1 MSATLD
7 SYRAFLEAKVL
18 RESERGR
25 SIEPGEVHPLCKPH
39 QRAIIE
45 WAVRGGRRAIFAKF
59 GLGKTIMTL
68 ETMRLT
74 LASIEGSRGLIIA
87 PLGVRQEFLRDAAM
101 IGVSLSFVRT
111 TDEMTA
117 PGLYLTNYESV
128 REGKIDVEGL
138 TAVAL
143 DEAAILRGFG
153 GTKTFRTFMARL
165 AGDDRE
171 TGIRTDGIP
180 YRFVATA
187 TPAPNDYIEIAAY
200 AAFLGVMDV
209 GEVKTR
215 FFQRNSEK
223 ADELT
228 LHPHKEAEF
237 WYWVNTW
244 AVFLQTPA
252 DLGFPADGYELP
264 PLTVNWHS
272 VAVDHSSA
280 GSERDGQGK
289 LLRDAAIGVQDA
301 AAVKRS
307 TLDARIAKV
316 RELIDARPNEH
327 VIVWHDLE
335 DERRALEDTLPR
347 VEYSA
352 WSEYADGHPD
362 ALALYGRH
370 YSARSMPEGA
380 ERRLLVGPGEK
391 MVLLTRDRT
400 ALFAWR
406 KFIDDSGQ
414 TGVNCAVFRNEGSL
428 PSSELISEAMAI
440 AWRRWP
446 GARLYTYVDAEAIA
460 SSNPG
465 YCFQKAGWSRCGET
479 KSGLVVLEALPGITV
494 PTVAPRNEFRT
505 VYGSQDL
512 DEREALIRGFADGEI
527 ARIGAKPVML
537 GSGVNF
543 QRHCHWAVFA
553 GIGFKFNDFIQ
564 AIHRVWR
571 YLQPGDVT
579 IDIVFADA
587 EIEVRRSLETKWK
600 NHDAMMA
607 RMSEIIRQYGLNSV
621 DAREKLVRTIGVA
634 RDVASGDGWTAV
646 RNDCVDEVGSM
657 ETNSVG
663 HIVTSIPFGT
673 QYEYSPSYNDFGHTD
688 DDRHFWEQ
696 MDFLAPELLRV
707 LQPGRVMAVHVKDRI
722 RPGGLD
728 AWSFQTV
735 SPFHADA
742 ILHYRRH
749 GFAFMGMITVTTD
762 VVRENAQTY
771 RLGWSEQC
779 KDGSKMSVGLP
790 EYVLLFRKPPTDAS
804 NGYADVRVTK
814 DKSEYSRARWQFDA
828 HGMWRSSGDRLL
840 MPADLVGADASA
852 AFQRF
857 KAFSDSTVYDHEHT
871 VAIAEARD
879 RAGQLPPSFMLL
891 QPTSHLDD
899 VWTDVTRMR
908 TLNGAQYAAG
918 KEMHLCPLQF
928 DIVDRLIGRFSNPGD
943 LVLDPFGG
951 LMTVPLRAVQLG
963 RRGYGVELSDP
974 YWRDGV
980 WHLRASY
987 EKRSTPTLFD
997 LEATA
1002 A

>member
-25 SIEPGEVHPLCKPH
+25 SIEPGDVHPLCKPH

-101 IGVSLSFVRT
+101 IDVSLSFVRT

-252 DLGFPADGYELP
+252 DLGFPSDGYELP

-280 GSERDGQGK
+280 GIERDGQGK

-316 RELIDARPNEH
+316 RELIDARPSEH

-335 DERRALEDTLPR
+335 DERRALE
-347 VEYSA
+347 VA
-352 WSEYADGHPD
+352 I
-362 ALALYGRH
+362 
-370 YSARSMPEGA
+370 PEI
-380 ERRLLVGPGEK
+380 V
-391 MVLLTRDRT
+391 
-400 ALFAWR
+400 
-406 KFIDDSGQ
+406 
-414 TGVNCAVFRNEGSL
+414 
-428 PSSELISEAMAI
+428 
-440 AWRRWP
+440 
-446 GARLYTYVDAEAIA
+446 
-460 SSNPG
+460 
-465 YCFQKAGWSRCGET
+465 
-479 KSGLVVLEALPGITV
+479 
-494 PTVAPRNEFRT
+494 T
-505 VYGSQDL
+505 VYGAQDL
-512 DEREALIRGFADGEI
+512 DEREVLIRGFADGAI

-553 GIGFKFNDFIQ
+553 GIGFKFSDFIQ

-571 YLQPGDVT
+571 YLQPGEVT

-646 RNDCVDEVGSM
+646 RNDCVEEVGSM
-657 ETNSVG
+657 VTNSVG

-963 RRGYGVELSDP
+963 RRGYGVELSDS

-980 WHLRASY
+980 WHLRASD

-997 LEATA
+997 LLEHEVA

>member
-1 MSATLD
+1 VTT
-7 SYRAFLEAKVL
+7 YQEFLKAKVL
-18 RESERGR
+18 RESEHGTA
-25 SIEPGEVHPLCKPH
+25 ITPGDVHPICKPH

-45 WAVRGGRRAIFAKF
+45 WAVRGGRRAVFAKF

-74 LASIEGSRGLIIA
+74 LATVPHSRGLIIA

-101 IGVSLSFVRT
+101 LGTSLTFVRT
-111 TDEMTA
+111 TAEMQA

-128 REGKIDVEGL
+128 REGKIDVDGL

-215 FFQRNSEK
+215 FFKRNSEK
-223 ADELT
+223 ADQLT

-244 AVFLQTPA
+244 AVFLQSPA

-264 PLTVNWHS
+264 PLTVNWHT
-272 VAVDHSSA
+272 VAADHTTA
-280 GSERDGQGK
+280 GHERDGQGK
-289 LLRDAAIGVQDA
+289 LLRDAAIGVQDS

-307 TLDARIAKV
+307 TLDVRIAKA
-316 RELIDARPNEH
+316 RELVEARPDEH
-327 VIVWHDLE
+327 VILWHDLE
-335 DERRALEDTLPR
+335 DERRAIE
-347 VEYSA
+347 A
-352 WSEYADGHPD
+352 AI
-362 ALALYGRH
+362 
-370 YSARSMPEGA
+370 
-380 ERRLLVGPGEK
+380 PG
-391 MVLLTRDRT
+391 
-400 ALFAWR
+400 
-406 KFIDDSGQ
+406 
-414 TGVNCAVFRNEGSL
+414 
-428 PSSELISEAMAI
+428 
-440 AWRRWP
+440 
-446 GARLYTYVDAEAIA
+446 
-460 SSNPG
+460 
-465 YCFQKAGWSRCGET
+465 
-479 KSGLVVLEALPGITV
+479 VVS
-494 PTVAPRNEFRT
+494 
-505 VYGSQDL
+505 VYGAQDL
-512 DEREALIRGFADGEI
+512 DDREAIIRGFADGEI
-527 ARIGAKPVML
+527 ARIAAKPVML

-543 QRHCHWAVFA
+543 QRHCHWAVFV
-553 GIGFKFNDFIQ
+553 GIGFKFNDFVQ

-571 YLQPGDVT
+571 FLQPGAVT
-579 IDIVFADA
+579 IDIIFADA
-587 EIEVRRSLETKWK
+587 EASVRQQLEEKWR

-607 RMSEIIRQYGLNSV
+607 RMTEIIREYGLNSV
-621 DAREKLVRTIGVA
+621 DARLKLERTIGCTREVA
-634 RDVASGDGWTAV
+634 TGDGWTAV
-646 RNDCVDEVGSM
+646 HNDCVVEVGQM
-657 ETNSVG
+657 AADSVG
-663 HIVTSIPFGT
+663 LIVTSIPFGT

-688 DDRHFWEQ
+688 DDRHFWAQ
-696 MDFLAPELLRV
+696 MDFLAPELLRT
-707 LQPGRVMAVHVKDRI
+707 LQPGRVLAVHVKDRI

-749 GFAFMGMITVTTD
+749 GFAYMGMITVVTD

-790 EYVLLFRKPPTDAS
+790 EYVLLFRKPPTDAT
-804 NGYADVRVTK
+804 NGYSDVRVTK
-814 DKSEYSRARWQFDA
+814 NKADYSRARWQFDA
-828 HGMWRSSGDRLL
+828 HGMWRSSGNRLL
-840 MPADLVGADASA
+840 QPDDLVGAEAGE
-852 AFQRF
+852 AFRRF
-857 KAFSDSTVYDHEHT
+857 KEYSSTTVYDHDHT

-879 RAGQLPPSFMLL
+879 QAGQLPPSFMLL
-891 QPTSHLDD
+891 QPTSHIDD

-908 TLNGAQYAAG
+908 TLNGAQYASG
-918 KEMHLCPLQF
+918 KEMHICPLQF

-943 LVLDPFGG
+943 VVLDPFGG
-951 LMTVPLRAVQLG
+951 LMTVPLRAVALG
-963 RRGYGVELSDP
+963 RQGYGVELSEP

-980 WHLRASY
+980 WHLRAAD
-987 EKRSTPTLFD
+987 ERRNVPTLFD
-997 LEATA
+997 MLDSEVA

>member
-1 MSATLD
+1 MSAIHD
-7 SYRAFLEAKVL
+7 QYRAFLEAKVL

-25 SIEPGEVHPLCKPH
+25 SIEPGDVHPLCKPH

-68 ETMRLT
+68 ETMRIT
-74 LASIEGSRGLIIA
+74 LASVDGSRGLIIA

-101 IGVSLSFVRT
+101 IGVSLAFVRT
-111 TDEMTA
+111 TEEMAA

-128 REGKIDVEGL
+128 REGKINVDGL

-153 GTKTFRTFMARL
+153 GTKTFRTFMAKL

-244 AVFLQTPA
+244 AVFLQSPA

-272 VAVDHSSA
+272 VAADHSQA
-280 GSERDGQGK
+280 GTERDGQGK

-307 TLDARIAKV
+307 TLDARVAKV
-316 RELIDARPNEH
+316 RELIQARPNDH

-335 DERRALEDTLPR
+335 DERRSL
-347 VEYSA
+347 
-352 WSEYADGHPD
+352 
-362 ALALYGRH
+362 
-370 YSARSMPEGA
+370 EGA
-380 ERRLLVGPGEK
+380 
-391 MVLLTRDRT
+391 
-400 ALFAWR
+400 
-406 KFIDDSGQ
+406 I
-414 TGVNCAVFRNEGSL
+414 
-428 PSSELISEAMAI
+428 
-440 AWRRWP
+440 
-446 GARLYTYVDAEAIA
+446 
-460 SSNPG
+460 
-465 YCFQKAGWSRCGET
+465 
-479 KSGLVVLEALPGITV
+479 PGIM
-494 PTVAPRNEFRT
+494 T
-505 VYGSQDL
+505 VYGAQDL
-512 DEREALIRGFADGEI
+512 DEREMLIRGFADGEI
-527 ARIGAKPVML
+527 ARIAAKPVML

-553 GIGFKFNDFIQ
+553 GIGFKFSDFIQ

-621 DAREKLVRTIGVA
+621 DAREKLVRTIGVE
-634 RDVASGDGWTAV
+634 RQVATGDGWTAV
-646 RNDCVDEVGSM
+646 RNDCVVEVANM
-657 ETNSVG
+657 ATNSVG

-688 DDRHFWEQ
+688 DDRHFWQQ

-707 LQPGRVMAVHVKDRI
+707 LQPGRVLAVHVKDRI

-749 GFAFMGMITVTTD
+749 GFAYMGMITVVTD

-790 EYVLLFRKPPTDAS
+790 EYVLLFRKPPSDAS

-814 DKSEYSRARWQFDA
+814 DKAEYSRARWQFDA
-828 HGMWRSSGDRLL
+828 HGMWRSSGNRLL
-840 MPADLVGADASA
+840 TPDDLVGVEAGET
-852 AFQRF
+852 FRRF
-857 KAFSDSTVYDHEHT
+857 REYSSTTIYDHDHT

-928 DIVDRLIGRFSNPGD
+928 DIVDRLIGRFSNRGD

-951 LMTVPLRAVQLG
+951 LMTVPLRAVHLG
-963 RRGYGVELSDP
+963 RRGYGVELADP

-980 WHLRASY
+980 WHLRASD
-987 EKRSTPTLFD
+987 ERRSTPSLFD
-997 LEATA
+997 LLEQEIAV
-1002 A
+1002 